1 MAIKTP
7 PLPARQ
13 ITDALP
19 TDPVARALT
28 AAQWA
33 GDAKRLL
40 NDLRH
45 EAIYEATRT
54 QPYEDVAEALGVGYS
69 FINKC
74 ITLHLKSVNE

>member
-7 PLPARQ
+7 ALPVRE

-19 TDPVARALT
+19 TDPIARALT
-28 AAQWA
+28 AAQWV

-40 NDLRH
+40 NALRH

-54 QPYEDVAEALGVGYS
+54 QPYEDVGDALGVGYS

-74 ITLHLKSVNE
+74 ITLHLKSVSE